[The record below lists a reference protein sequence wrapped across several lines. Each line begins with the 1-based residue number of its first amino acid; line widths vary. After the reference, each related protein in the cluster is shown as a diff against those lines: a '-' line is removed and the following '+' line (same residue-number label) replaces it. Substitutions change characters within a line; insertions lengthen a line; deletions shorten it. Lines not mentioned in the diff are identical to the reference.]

1 MIFAKYIEKESLLMN
16 EHLRRWVAIL
26 VCITF
31 MMLMLPQPSLAKTPV
46 DLNAKAAILVDAKT
60 GKILYEKNA
69 EQSLPVAS
77 MSKMMTQ
84 YVVLNQIKEKKLSWD
99 DVYKAQ
105 EIDQLLSTKPG
116 LSNIPLYQGEEYTLK
131 ELYDSMMIVS
141 ANASSRALGEMAGK
155 TDKQFVQMMNKQAK
169 QLKLHDS
176 YFVNTS
182 GLNNEDIHPYEVKGT
197 NPKDENHMSAKD
209 LALLA
214 YHLTKEF
221 PKELAV
227 ETTETKPFYITDNL
241 VIDMVNTN
249 EMLPSGKYPY
259 EGILGMKT
267 GMNEAAGHGFTGHA
281 KRGDIE
287 LISVV
292 IGGQTKDGQPSSKAR
307 FMETKKLLDYGF
319 EQWECQRVD
328 PADYV
333 QQPNVEKGKQ
343 ETVAIDTTN
352 KSCMMIPK
360 AADQHPKGKLHLN
373 EESMQAPIEK
383 GKKLGTMELTGPT
396 EQYLTPELKK
406 QATVNIVAKESVEKE
421 NWFILL
427 WKSIF

>member
-1 MIFAKYIEKESLLMN
+1 MKQ
-16 EHLRRWVAIL
+16 HQRRWLAIFL
-26 VCITF
+26 CMI
-31 MMLMLPQPSLAKTPV
+31 LMIVTLPRPSFAQLPFDV
-46 DLNAKAAILVDAKT
+46 HAKAAILIDAKT
-60 GKILYEKNA
+60 GKILYQKNA
-69 EQSLPVAS
+69 DESLPVAS

-84 YVVLNQIKEKKLSWD
+84 YVVLDQIKEGKLSWN
-99 DVYKAQ
+99 DVYKAK
-105 EIDQLLSTKPG
+105 EIDQTLSTKPG

-155 TDKQFVQMMNKQAK
+155 TDEQFVQMMNDTAK

-182 GLNNEDIHPYEVKGT
+182 GLNNKDIHPYEVKGT
-197 NPKDENHMSAKD
+197 KPEDENHMSARD

-221 PKELAV
+221 PEELAI
-227 ETTETKPFYITDNL
+227 ETTRTKTFHVTDTQ
-241 VIDMVNTN
+241 VIEMVNTN
-249 EMLPSGKYPY
+249 EMLPGGKYPY

-267 GMNEAAGHGFTGHA
+267 GMNEAAGHGFTAHA
-281 KRGDIE
+281 KRGDKE

-292 IGGQTKDGQPSSKAR
+292 IGGETKEGKPSSKAR

-319 EQWECQRVD
+319 EQWECK
-328 PADYV
+328 PMNPTDYLSAKEQKPTV
-333 QQPNVEKGKQ
+333 KDGKTEKI
-343 ETVAIDTTN
+343 AIDTTD
-352 KSCMMIPK
+352 KSYVMVPK
-360 AADQHPKGKLHLN
+360 TTDQPIKGKLHLN
-373 EESMQAPIEK
+373 EESMVAPIEK
-383 GKKLGTMELTGPT
+383 GQKLGTMELTGPT

-406 QATVNIVAKESVEKE
+406 AATIDIIAKESVEKE
-421 NWFILL
+421 NWFMLL